1 MRVPARV
8 DGVPEATEKLGGT
21 PNGGAEQLGAREI
34 AAASGGAVPAELE
47 VGDEVRDLVVIT
59 EKFRG
64 ASEN

>member
-1 MRVPARV
+1 V
-8 DGVPEATEKLGGT
+8 TEKLGGT

-47 VGDEVRDLVVIT
+47 VGDKVRDLVVIT